1 MSTSYLL
8 DSSVLVLSLKK
19 DLAIRQRLA
28 NATTLYISAVA
39 LGELYYGAEHS
50 TQVKRNSAEVDELA
64 QATTILTYDHATAK
78 SMVISSMSRVPG
90 DSYFLTMISGLPQ
103 QQSNMDSHLPHVTG
117 ILCGLLDLTLNSGSW
132 KRRFI
137 L

>member
-19 DLAIRQRLA
+19 DLAIRQHLA
-28 NATTLYISAVA
+28 NATALYISAVA

-64 QATTILTYDHATAK
+64 QAITILTCDHATARIYGHFK
-78 SMVISSMSRVPG
+78 HEQSAK
-90 DSYFLTMISGLPQ
+90 GLI
-103 QQSNMDSHLPHVTG
+103 LPDNDLWIAATA
-117 ILCGLLDLTLNSGSW
+117 IQYRLTLAA
-132 KRRFI
+132 RDRHFM
-137 L
+137 